1 MKNRQYSQFAL
12 LAMANRKHNEH
23 RFRWRSRPQTASSY
37 LRVPPQSFCMAWPGS
52 LLTEWPAEA
61 PWQRSTQ
68 KKICGK
74 RFYAALWKVR
84 NTAMQTPTRLF
95 PALIS
100 RGLMLFS
107 ITDSATRSFSA
118 GRVTPRQPKDAW
130 PRQRVNSWQPS
141 TSPRA
146 FHFFCLFAQVVDV
159 IASDDNSST
168 PVKIAGSLAYST
180 PMNLKKLL
188 WTSFRGHVCLA
199 ASGNQAHP

>member
-1 MKNRQYSQFAL
+1 M
-12 LAMANRKHNEH
+12 
-23 RFRWRSRPQTASSY
+23 
-37 LRVPPQSFCMAWPGS
+37 
-52 LLTEWPAEA
+52 
-61 PWQRSTQ
+61 
-68 KKICGK
+68 
-74 RFYAALWKVR
+74 
-84 NTAMQTPTRLF
+84 AMQTPTRLF

-159 IASDDNSST
+159 IAPDDNSST

-188 WTSFRGHVCLA
+188 WTSIFSRSRLSRSQWEPSPSIESTSSPPREDFSFARFRPSAKDKGLLRAYH
-199 ASGNQAHP
+199 H